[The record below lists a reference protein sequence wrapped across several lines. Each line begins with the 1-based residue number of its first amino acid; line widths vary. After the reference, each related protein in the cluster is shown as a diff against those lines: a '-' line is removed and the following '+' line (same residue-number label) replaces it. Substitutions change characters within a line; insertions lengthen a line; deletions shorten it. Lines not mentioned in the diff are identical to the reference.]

1 MSKFGITVIAVVLV
15 TALSGAAPAKG
26 RGHFGLGPPGGVK
39 FAFTE

>member
-15 TALSGAAPAKG
+15 TALSSAAPAKG
-26 RGHFGLGPPGGVK
+26 RGHFGLGLLGSVK